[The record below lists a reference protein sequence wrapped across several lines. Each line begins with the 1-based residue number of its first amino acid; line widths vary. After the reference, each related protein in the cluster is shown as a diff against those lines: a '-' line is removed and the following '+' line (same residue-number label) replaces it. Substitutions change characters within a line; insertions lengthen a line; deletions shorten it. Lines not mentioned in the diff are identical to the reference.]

1 MRSIA
6 LLQAFVVAAGFSL
19 PSVGFSADAASAK
32 NGNPYAAAYEQR
44 REAPAA
50 TGANVRIYRGSDQ
63 DADGQRLMEDGYDLL
78 GSSSFVGGEVPPD
91 QAVAHAKN
99 IRADLVMVYSTR
111 FGKIPH
117 EAKLDAA
124 KAKAKGPA
132 EPAVAEGVAGD
143 APKMQLI
150 GGMEYSYE
158 YYASFWT
165 KLPTPLLGLHVQ
177 DRAADDK
184 SPGVPV
190 IAVIKES
197 PAAVADIRKGDVVL
211 RVAGVDIGNGDA
223 LINAVRSNA
232 GKTVEIDYARGGVQ
246 LQKKVTL
253 NTP

>member
-19 PSVGFSADAASAK
+19 PSVGFSADAASAE

-50 TGANVRIYRGSDQ
+50 AGANVRIYRGSDQ

-78 GSSSFVGGEVPPD
+78 GSSSFVGSEVPPD

-117 EAKLDAA
+117 ETKLDAA
-124 KAKAKGPA
+124 KAKAKAP
-132 EPAVAEGVAGD
+132 AEGVSED

-177 DRAADDK
+177 DRAVDDK

-232 GKTVEIDYARGGVQ
+232 GKTVEIHYARGGVQ